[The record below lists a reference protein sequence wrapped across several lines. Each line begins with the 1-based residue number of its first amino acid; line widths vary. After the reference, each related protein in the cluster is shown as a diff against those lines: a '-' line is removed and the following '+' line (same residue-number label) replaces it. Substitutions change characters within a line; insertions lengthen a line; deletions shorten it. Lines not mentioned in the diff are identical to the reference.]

1 MGCALF
7 LKTAQKKAWQLPV
20 AASRLSWGG
29 RVDDSEGSERPP
41 VRSLVGIITT
51 IATVIHLTFGC
62 CLHPCHFG
70 GHGDAATP
78 SVGLVTA
85 EACCHDHLPD
95 DVLIQRATDPSG
107 HGAEVDRIT
116 LSASEA
122 CADCDACHG
131 CQCAAL
137 SAEPLP
143 IPSWSPLASGILAAV
158 DGAAIANSQ
167 AKSGQPPPDCH
178 PRSGRPALFERLLI

>member
-1 MGCALF
+1 
-7 LKTAQKKAWQLPV
+7 
-20 AASRLSWGG
+20 
-29 RVDDSEGSERPP
+29 

-70 GHGDAATP
+70 GHGDRATP

-85 EACCHDHLPD
+85 EACGHDHLHD
-95 DVLIQRATDPSG
+95 DVAIQPAADPSG
-107 HGAEVDRIT
+107 QGAEVDGMT
-116 LSASEA
+116 LSASEG
-122 CADCDACHG
+122 CDDCDACHG

-137 SAEPLP
+137 SAEAMPV
-143 IPSWSPLASGILAAV
+143 PSWSSLASGIQAAG

-178 PRSGRPALFERLLI
+178 PRSGRPALFARLLI

>member
-1 MGCALF
+1 MH
-7 LKTAQKKAWQLPV
+7 
-20 AASRLSWGG
+20 
-29 RVDDSEGSERPP
+29 
-41 VRSLVGIITT
+41 SLVGIITT

-78 SVGLVTA
+78 SLGLVTA
-85 EACCHDHLPD
+85 DACCHDHLPD
-95 DVLIQRATDPSG
+95 DVLTHLATEPSG
-107 HGAEVDRIT
+107 HGAEVAGVT
-116 LSASEA
+116 LFASEA

-137 SAEPLP
+137 SAEAMP
-143 IPSWSPLASGILAAV
+143 IPSWSPLASGTLAAV
-158 DGAAIANSQ
+158 DGAAVANSQ
-167 AKSGQPPPDCH
+167 ARSRQPLPDCH